1 MENKNKSKYIIIC
14 LIVVIVLLVAGGI
27 GYICYEKYQEK
38 VEIQKQEQI
47 EDIQAKY
54 NNFNSQIES
63 LILSEEEQKQ
73 INGEMEK
80 IKNGARHLFCFGV
93 SAGRILAPGAL
104 TSAGK
109 TIAVS
114 VK

>member
-63 LILSEEEQKQ
+63 LILSEEEQTQ

-80 IKNGARHLFCFGV
+80 IKDA
-93 SAGRILAPGAL
+93 I
-104 TSAGK
+104 
-109 TIAVS
+109 
-114 VK
+114 